1 MEFDKSKI
9 YTVVNADE
17 VKIGSKGYFANT
29 ILELETCVE
38 LEASL
43 NELEEIFSKDIS

>member
-17 VKIGSKGYFANT
+17 VKLGNIGYFADN
-29 ILELETCVE
+29 IY
-38 LEASL
+38 SL
-43 NELEEIFSKDIS
+43 QQAALWY